1 MSDNSEYWENSD
13 NSDKYWKLSKNSE
26 LRENFENSAR
36 IGRARRVHALST
48 PFLPQS
54 NFQNIQNCLKILNF
68 QKIKNK

>member
-26 LRENFENSAR
+26 LRENSENSAPYVPW
-36 IGRARRVHALST
+36 RRVRALST

-54 NFQNIQNCLKILNF
+54 NFQNIQNYLKILNF